1 MEKIIFENQE
11 FDAGSWDMYGVKIL
25 LIKAARGALGCG
37 YLNLEAAEKFGHPLA
52 IVSGV
57 ATYEDMLNAEVK
69 AVSSAASALGVSVGM
84 SGKEALIKML

>member
-1 MEKIIFENQE
+1 METISINSTALPAEKIE
-11 FDAGSWDMYGVKIL
+11 FSGINIMM
-25 LIKAARGALGCG
+25 IKVPKGALGCA
-37 YLNLEAAEKFGHPLA
+37 YINLNAAEKFSHALA